1 MVVVCSVSTRLG
13 LASVKRKNQQTKQL
27 KTTHELWFQ
36 VQDDR
41 QRSVASMLVLG
52 NNWILFTFS
61 RRKINMQ
68 RVPRK
73 QDGALSRTGRA
84 VRSTSLG
91 LDSDLGK
98 RWLSE
103 VGSS

>member
-1 MVVVCSVSTRLG
+1 MVVVWSVSTRFG
-13 LASVKRKNQQTKQL
+13 LASVKRKNQQTQQL

-41 QRSVASMLVLG
+41 QRSVANMLVLG
-52 NNWILFTFS
+52 YSWILFTFS
-61 RRKINMQ
+61 GRKINTQ

-84 VRSTSLG
+84 A
-91 LDSDLGK
+91 
-98 RWLSE
+98 
-103 VGSS
+103 

>member
-1 MVVVCSVSTRLG
+1 MVVVRSVSTRLG
-13 LASVKRKNQQTKQL
+13 FASVKRKNQQTKQL

-41 QRSVASMLVLG
+41 QR
-52 NNWILFTFS
+52 
-61 RRKINMQ
+61 MQ

>member
-1 MVVVCSVSTRLG
+1 
-13 LASVKRKNQQTKQL
+13 
-27 KTTHELWFQ
+27 
-36 VQDDR
+36 
-41 QRSVASMLVLG
+41 
-52 NNWILFTFS
+52 
-61 RRKINMQ
+61 MQ

-84 VRSTSLG
+84 ARSTSLG

-98 RWLSE
+98 WWLSE